1 MDLEGG
7 RRFEAKKPLL
17 GRARGGV
24 VVDDG
29 MMRIEHPLLKA
40 PVVVPIEQIAA
51 VVEPAGTE
59 ADPLLLRDVRI
70 LGLVSGGLAS
80 PNLIVVFR
88 WPVRIER
95 FRLGAERVMAISGRE
110 RRRGVD
116 VDALGVEVQDPY
128 GLREA
133 LRARGATPAM
143 SLATALVSVVGE
155 AHGPIADERRREVQR
170 AGRRQRLL
178 GFLVGVVAAAL
189 LSAQASFA
197 LSGEPEAALIARMVV
212 AAVAGA
218 IATGAV
224 GSVVLGAVA
233 RRKKVHSASAGAAL
247 LGLSAM
253 AALAVLVV
261 ARIQMDRWLGAPF
274 VIAHAALGAASGGWV
289 LALSFRDD
297 ADPAPPPGPFAAEPR
312 AQMPFRALAGALA
325 LATVAV
331 IASRE
336 PSVTGDLAIAR
347 AAIVAA
353 DDLPSGWVSCC
364 VSRAYRGSAL
374 DEHICG
380 SAGLP
385 PHTAGF
391 ERQFALNL
399 ADDRS
404 EGSIVEA
411 VFLAPTADAARREF
425 AATDAPGYA
434 ACAEASV
441 ERRARSIIS
450 DATGEPQ
457 TTSTRSRLPDGA
469 PGIVDRFTTTVPVPG
484 GRDVV
489 FTAFV
494 RMQTGRA
501 IVRMPIITYAAP
513 LNDEELALI
522 VGPAARTL
530 ERALRGGPP

>member
-1 MDLEGG
+1 MNVESG

-24 VVDDG
+24 VVDNG
-29 MMRIEHPLLKA
+29 MVRFEHGLLKD
-40 PVVVPIEQIAA
+40 PLVVPIDQIAA
-51 VVEPAGTE
+51 VVEPGGTE
-59 ADPLLLRDVRI
+59 ADPLLLRDARI
-70 LGLVSGGLAS
+70 IGFVSGGLAS

-88 WPVRIER
+88 SPVRVDR
-95 FRLGAERVMAISGRE
+95 FRLGADRMLAISARE

-116 VDALGVEVQDPY
+116 IDAVGVQVQDPR
-128 GLREA
+128 GLRDV
-133 LRARGATPAM
+133 LRARGAAPAA
-143 SLATALVSVVGE
+143 SVAAALVSVVGE
-155 AHGPIADERRREVQR
+155 ALGPMGDERRREVQR

-178 GFLVGVVAAAL
+178 GVLFGVATAAL

-197 LSGEPEAALIARMVV
+197 LSGEPEAALIIRMAA

-218 IATGAV
+218 VAAGAV
-224 GSVVLGAVA
+224 GSFVLGALA
-233 RRKKVHSASAGAAL
+233 RRDTVLSASAGAAL
-247 LGLSAM
+247 IGVSAI
-253 AALAVLVV
+253 AGLAVIVV
-261 ARIQMDRWLGAPF
+261 ARIQMDRWLGAPL
-274 VIAHAALGAASGGWV
+274 VLAHAALGAASGGWV
-289 LALSFRDD
+289 LAISFRDG
-297 ADPAPPPGPFAAEPR
+297 ADPVPEPGPLVAEHR
-312 AQMPFRALAGALA
+312 ARMPLRALAAAVGLA
-325 LATVAV
+325 SVAI

-336 PSVTGDLAIAR
+336 PSVTSDLAIAR

-353 DDLPSGWVSCC
+353 DDLPSGWETCC

-391 ERQFALNL
+391 DRQFALNL

-404 EGSIVEA
+404 SEGDIVEA
-411 VFLAPTADAARREF
+411 VFLAPTVDAARREF
-425 AATDAPGYA
+425 AATNAPGYA
-434 ACAEASV
+434 ACAKASV
-441 ERRARSIIS
+441 ERRARAIIS
-450 DATGEPQ
+450 DATSEPQ
-457 TTSTRSRLPDGA
+457 TSSTRSPLPDGA
-469 PGIVDRFTTTVPVPG
+469 PGIVDRFTTTFSVPD

-489 FTAFV
+489 YTAFV

-513 LNDEELALI
+513 LNDEELAQI

-530 ERALRGGPP
+530 ERALR